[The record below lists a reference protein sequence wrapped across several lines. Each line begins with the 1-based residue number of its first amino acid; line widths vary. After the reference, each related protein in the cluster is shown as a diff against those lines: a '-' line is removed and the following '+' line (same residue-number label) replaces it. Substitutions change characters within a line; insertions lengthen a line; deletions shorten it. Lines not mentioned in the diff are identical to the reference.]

1 MTIAPQRR
9 SQSAPG
15 REAPSASVPVE
26 EFEVLRTWHPNLL
39 LCGPPE
45 ATTAALEALRGVF
58 QPVIVNWAG
67 STALPLPPGSGVR
80 TLILHDVESLS
91 PEDQQQLLAWLK
103 TNFGSVQVVA
113 TTARPLLELVESAK
127 FDPALYYALNVVYIK
142 LPSWG
147 IAS

>member
-1 MTIAPQRR
+1 M
-9 SQSAPG
+9 
-15 REAPSASVPVE
+15 PS
-26 EFEVLRTWHPNLL
+26 
-39 LCGPPE
+39 
-45 ATTAALEALRGVF
+45 
-58 QPVIVNWAG
+58 G
-67 STALPLPPGSGVR
+67 SSVR
-80 TLILHDVESLS
+80 TLILHDVESLC

-142 LPSWG
+142 LPSWR